1 MRRLLIT
8 ALHKTTLSFADA
20 EAPQPGYILR
30 GKDTAAEDAPGSGNP
45 SFAFQQAKV
54 LSAYPETSGGFRNPE
69 RVAFYRFHRR
79 GR

>member
-1 MRRLLIT
+1 MRGLLID
-8 ALHKTTLSFADA
+8 AVQTTLSRADA
-20 EAPQPGYILR
+20 EAPQPVYILR
-30 GKDTAAEDAPGSGNP
+30 GKDMAAEYAPGSGNP

-69 RVAFYRFHRR
+69 RVAFYRFHRT